1 MEKKKK
7 KKEPRAAFFYA
18 LVKQCGLLVCVERV
32 TCVEK
37 KKKKMTLMKLGAR
50 RFCKGKKKKIMTKQ
64 QKKKRALRMQAQST
78 STHSLC
84 LLRFFSFFFLSFFL
98 SFLIFVCVFVFQKN
112 NTKAKVL
119 QTHRLEAIIMYIV
132 ARERP
137 SFTYTWCN
145 TNSRL
150 QSSFFFFFEAKIAD
164 NQLKKKKRESCVA
177 FETRSLHPSL
187 SRFIRR
193 KTRRKQ

>member
-50 RFCKGKKKKIMTKQ
+50 RFCKGKKKKIMAKQ
-64 QKKKRALRMQAQST
+64 QKKKKRALRMQAQST

-84 LLRFFSFFFLSFFL
+84 LLRFFSFFFSVFL
-98 SFLIFVCVFVFQKN
+98 SFLSHICLCFCLSKKN

-150 QSSFFFFFEAKIAD
+150 QSSFFFFFRGQNCRQPIK
-164 NQLKKKKRESCVA
+164 KKKKRELRC
-177 FETRSLHPSL
+177 
-187 SRFIRR
+187 I
-193 KTRRKQ
+193 

>member
-1 MEKKKK
+1 
-7 KKEPRAAFFYA
+7 
-18 LVKQCGLLVCVERV
+18 
-32 TCVEK
+32 
-37 KKKKMTLMKLGAR
+37 
-50 RFCKGKKKKIMTKQ
+50 
-64 QKKKRALRMQAQST
+64 MQAQST

-84 LLRFFSFFFLSFFL
+84 LLRFFSFFFSSFFL

-150 QSSFFFFFEAKIAD
+150 QSSFFFFFRGQNCRQPI
-164 NQLKKKKRESCVA
+164 KKKKKERAALHLRHVVYILHFHVLLGGKLDVSSEHGTRCSSSCLDYLFSHSLFLSINVTGLESNRTSCSPTA
-177 FETRSLHPSL
+177 PSARS
-187 SRFIRR
+187 SRR
-193 KTRRKQ
+193 